1 MYEIVYISDKDDTGL
16 KFCNIPDM
24 FKLLSA
30 PLPHS
35 YIIPSIDHIS
45 EIIDKLKIE
54 CLKSD
59 LTYKIETAKDY
70 ITVTVD
76 SADTGYF
83 Y

>member
-59 LTYKIETAKDY
+59 LTYKIETEKDY

>member
-16 KFCNIPDM
+16 KFCNIPDI

-35 YIIPSIDHIS
+35 YIIPSIDHMS

-54 CLKSD
+54 CLIFLLIPFRSKND
-59 LTYKIETAKDY
+59 LERILEDCLR
-70 ITVTVD
+70 
-76 SADTGYF
+76 
-83 Y
+83 